1 MQAIIVILLILA
13 LLLVI
18 FTLQNAMDIT
28 INVFFWEI
36 KDAPLVVVL
45 IACLLLGYLIAVF
58 YFYPKLWKLKRDY
71 KQMIKFNDELKELH
85 ELNHKKNQKPV
96 NEITDPEGIKLDDD
110 DDYDNPFFKD

>member
-1 MQAIIVILLILA
+1 MVLA

-36 KDAPLVVVL
+36 KDAPLVIVL
-45 IACLLLGYLIAVF
+45 LCCLLCGYLIAAF

-71 KQMIKFNDELKELH
+71 KQMLRFNSELKELH
-85 ELNHKKNQKPV
+85 DLDQAKQTQASQVSSN
-96 NEITDPEGIKLDDD
+96 PEGIKLDDD
-110 DDYDNPFFKD
+110 DDFDNPFFKD

>member
-1 MQAIIVILLILA
+1 MQAIIFIILILA
-13 LLLVI
+13 VLLVI

-45 IACLLLGYLIAVF
+45 ITCILLGYLIAVF
-58 YFYPKLWKLKRDY
+58 YFYPKLWKIKREY

-85 ELNHKKNQKPV
+85 QLNHK
-96 NEITDPEGIKLDDD
+96 NEGNVSSDPEGIELDDD
-110 DDYDNPFFKD
+110 DDDGSTFFND

>member
-13 LLLVI
+13 VLLVI

-45 IACLLLGYLIAVF
+45 ITCILLGYLIASF
-58 YFYPKLWKLKRDY
+58 YFYPKLWKLKREY
-71 KQMIKFNDELKELH
+71 KQMIKFNNEQKELH
-85 ELNHKKNQKPV
+85 ELTHKNAPKPRDKV
-96 NEITDPEGIKLDDD
+96 NNPEGMKLDDD
-110 DDYDNPFFKD
+110 DDYENPFF